1 MSEAYLDYYRGK
13 KVLVTGGLGF
23 IGINTCLRLLELGAE
38 VTALDNFV
46 PPDLAGQDDLV
57 RSRLRIAVADIRDE
71 EKLERVAQ
79 GQHEQGSE
87 AVYGDNGR
95 DRPYGCIL

>member
-1 MSEAYLDYYRGK
+1 MSEAYLDYYGGK

-46 PPDLAGQDDLV
+46 PPDLC
-57 RSRLRIAVADIRDE
+57 
-71 EKLERVAQ
+71 
-79 GQHEQGSE
+79 
-87 AVYGDNGR
+87 
-95 DRPYGCIL
+95 RPG

>member
-38 VTALDNFV
+38 VTALDNFI
-46 PPDLAGQDDLV
+46 PPDLSG
-57 RSRLRIAVADIRDE
+57 RLDPVCSGMRIAVADIRDE
-71 EKLERVAQ
+71 EKL
-79 GQHEQGSE
+79 
-87 AVYGDNGR
+87 
-95 DRPYGCIL
+95 

>member
-23 IGINTCLRLLELGAE
+23 IGINTCLRLLNLGAE

-46 PPDLAGQDDLV
+46 PPDLAG
-57 RSRLRIAVADIRDE
+57 RLTWSPPGCASLLPISGTRRNWSGWCWIR
-71 EKLERVAQ
+71 R
-79 GQHEQGSE
+79 
-87 AVYGDNGR
+87 
-95 DRPYGCIL
+95 